1 MDCRKNRNC
10 KGTIRLTSRQDVPKN
25 NSTVYLHKHQQYAN
39 LPDKCV
45 FICIYCS
52 QYYGPRCFP
61 LLVMAFFKQLF
72 ATRFAQEQNLRRL
85 VCTVPRDLRIQHLAE
100 NLATNTCFSTTGRFF
115 TPDGDGFLL
124 MPKKY
129 VLALTKMIFYT
140 WQRTIPTPPVSQA

>member
-1 MDCRKNRNC
+1 MQEYKYKHFSN
-10 KGTIRLTSRQDVPKN
+10 
-25 NSTVYLHKHQQYAN
+25 TVFIKHQQYAN

-85 VCTVPRDLRIQHLAE
+85 VYTVPRDLRIQHLAE

-124 MPKKY
+124 MPKKVRFSPDKDY
-129 VLALTKMIFYT
+129 FLHLANNHSPPPPRVLGIILRDSY
-140 WQRTIPTPPVSQA
+140 S